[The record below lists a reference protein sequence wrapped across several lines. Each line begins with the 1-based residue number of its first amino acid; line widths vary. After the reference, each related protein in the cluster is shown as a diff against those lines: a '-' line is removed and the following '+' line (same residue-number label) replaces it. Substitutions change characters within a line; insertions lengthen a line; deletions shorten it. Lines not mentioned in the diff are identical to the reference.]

1 MNSGGTTPKR
11 IRRTAEDAR
20 TAILDAAQLRVAQE
34 GPAGLRLQ
42 QVAADAGMSHPT
54 VLHHFGSR
62 EGLLRAVS
70 ARTVET
76 MRTAMLGAVAS
87 GFNTRLVPA
96 VFEAFRGGLAQQ
108 LIWLAQSEALRDADT
123 GPFED
128 LVEALYARRLVGA
141 PPGRKPERADTRN
154 LVHLVVMAAFGD
166 ALIGPLFR
174 NTRDADEERRRSQQF
189 EDWLRLLIRSHI
201 SAN

>member
-1 MNSGGTTPKR
+1 MSGGTTPKR

-42 QVAADAGMSHPT
+42 DVAADAGMSHPT

-70 ARTVET
+70 TRTVET

-87 GFNTRLVPA
+87 GSNARLVPA

-108 LIWLAQSEALRDADT
+108 LAWFAQSEALGDADT

-174 NTRDADEERRRSQQF
+174 HAQDADEERRRSQRF
-189 EDWLRLLIRSHI
+189 EDWLRLLIRSHV